1 MVALKIFRIIIHF
14 MLKIIFLPIQIV
26 LTVLISMLDFASG
39 VISVVFGLVGGI
51 FVLLAFSFLFT
62 SPIDWKMFMEALI
75 FGSLIGVLP
84 HLVRYCGDTI
94 FHMLQRASIE
104 QFIRGKRKVLQLLKQ
119 EVSSLADHQSHYLI
133 ASMKYIRNGKQEN
146 Y

>member
-1 MVALKIFRIIIHF
+1 MVALKLFRIIIHF

-94 FHMLQRASIE
+94 LMYI
-104 QFIRGKRKVLQLLKQ
+104 KVLL
-119 EVSSLADHQSHYLI
+119 DMI
-133 ASMKYIRNGKQEN
+133 
-146 Y
+146 

>member
-1 MVALKIFRIIIHF
+1 MVALKLFRIIIHF

-75 FGSLIGVLP
+75 FGSLIGALP
-84 HLVRYCGDTI
+84 HLVSYCGDTI
-94 FHMLQRASIE
+94 LMYI
-104 QFIRGKRKVLQLLKQ
+104 KVLL
-119 EVSSLADHQSHYLI
+119 DMI
-133 ASMKYIRNGKQEN
+133 
-146 Y
+146 